1 MNRASWYT
9 RNLITAALGACL
21 ASAGCTMKNQEAPPL
36 MGPSE
41 FATSITITVSPDVLT
56 QDGASQSLVTIT
68 ARDEN
73 GNPLRNLSLRAET
86 FVNGARVDFG
96 SLSARNLVT
105 DANGRATLVFT
116 APASPSGPGVDFG
129 TTVQIVVTPVGT
141 DFGNSMARL
150 ATIRLVPPG
159 SVVPPDGLRPRFTF
173 EPTEPTDH
181 QDVFFDA
188 CNDEPQTPQPPP
200 CAPANNPIAT
210 YSWDFG
216 DGSTGSGP
224 QATHAYAVP
233 GLYNVTLTIT
243 DFVGRSARTSNPI
256 TVVAGARPTASF
268 TFSPTE
274 PVPSP
279 AGPLV
284 NFNASASTAADGNRI
299 VRYSWDFGDGTPR
312 VTSGSPQTSHRY
324 PGNNVEG
331 TYTVTLIVTDDD
343 GRTGLA
349 TATVPV
355 KFPDV
360 EEIAIKKTPR

>member
-9 RNLITAALGACL
+9 RNLVTAALGACL

-86 FVNGARVDFG
+86 FVNGERVDFG

-141 DFGNSMARL
+141 DFGNSMPRL

-159 SVVPPDGLRPRFTF
+159 MVVPPDGLRPDFTF
-173 EPTEPTDH
+173 DPPSPTDH
-181 QDVFFDA
+181 QDVFF
-188 CNDEPQTPQPPP
+188 ESTST
-200 CAPANNPIAT
+200 APANNPIASQT
-210 YSWDFG
+210 WDFG
-216 DGSTGSGP
+216 DGATGSGP
-224 QATHAYAVP
+224 QVTHAYSVP

-243 DFVGRSARTSNPI
+243 DFVGRSAQTSKRI
-256 TVVAGARPTASF
+256 TVVAGTRPTASF
-268 TFSPTE
+268 TFSPT
-274 PVPSP
+274 
-279 AGPLV
+279 APLPGQQV
-284 NFNASASTAADGNRI
+284 NFNASASTAGEGNRI
-299 VRYSWDFGDGTPR
+299 VRYSWDFGEGNAR
-312 VTSGSPQTSHRY
+312 VTSSSPLTSNIY
-324 PGNNVEG
+324 ELEG
-331 TYTVTLIVTDDD
+331 TYTVTLIVTDDA
-343 GRTGLA
+343 GRTGLV

-355 KFPDV
+355 ALPDPD

>member
-1 MNRASWYT
+1 
-9 RNLITAALGACL
+9 
-21 ASAGCTMKNQEAPPL
+21 MKNQEAPPL

-86 FVNGARVDFG
+86 FVNGERVDFG

-116 APASPSGPGVDFG
+116 APASPSGPGVDLG

-141 DFGNSMARL
+141 DFGNSQPRL

-159 SVVPPDGLRPRFTF
+159 IVVPPDGLRPDFRF
-173 EPTEPTDH
+173 EPASPTDH
-181 QDVFFDA
+181 QDVFF
-188 CNDEPQTPQPPP
+188 ESTST
-200 CAPANNPIAT
+200 APANNPIASHT
-210 YSWDFG
+210 WDFG
-216 DGSTGSGP
+216 DGRTGSGP
-224 QATHAYAVP
+224 QVTHEYTVP

-243 DFVGRSARTSNPI
+243 DFVGRSAQTSKRI
-256 TVVAGARPTASF
+256 TVVAGARPTAVF

-274 PVPSP
+274 PVP
-279 AGPLV
+279 GDTV
-284 NFNASASTAADGNRI
+284 NFNASTSTAADGNRI
-299 VRYSWDFGDGTPR
+299 VRYTWDFGEGNPR
-312 VTSGSPQTSHRY
+312 VVSGSPLASNRY
-324 PGNNVEG
+324 ELAG
-331 TYTVTLIVTDDD
+331 TYTVTLIVTDDA
-343 GRTGLA
+343 GRTNFS
-349 TATVPV
+349 TTTVPV
-355 KFPDV
+355 AFPDPD

>member
-1 MNRASWYT
+1 MNRASWST
-9 RNLITAALGACL
+9 RNLVIAALGACL

-86 FVNGARVDFG
+86 FVNGQRVDFG

-141 DFGNSMARL
+141 DFANSMPRL

-159 SVVPPDGLRPRFTF
+159 IVVPADGLRPDFTF
-173 EPTEPTDH
+173 DPESPADH
-181 QDVFFDA
+181 QDVFF
-188 CNDEPQTPQPPP
+188 ESTST
-200 CAPANNPIAT
+200 APANNPIASHT
-210 YSWDFG
+210 WDFG
-216 DGSTGSGP
+216 DGGTGSGP
-224 QATHAYAVP
+224 QVTHAYSVP

-243 DFVGRSARTSNPI
+243 DFVGRSAQTSKRI
-256 TVVAGARPTASF
+256 TVIAGTRPTASF

-274 PVPSP
+274 PVPST

-284 NFNASASTAADGNRI
+284 NFNGSASTAADGNRI

-349 TATVPV
+349 SQEVPV
-355 KFPDV
+355 KFADV
-360 EEIAIKKTPR
+360 EEEIAIKKIPR

>member
-9 RNLITAALGACL
+9 RNLVTAALGACL

-86 FVNGARVDFG
+86 FVNGQRVDFG

-116 APASPSGPGVDFG
+116 APASPSGPGVDLG

-141 DFGNSMARL
+141 DFANSMPRL

-159 SVVPPDGLRPRFTF
+159 IVVPPDGLRPDFTF
-173 EPTEPTDH
+173 DPPSPTDH
-181 QDVFFDA
+181 QDVFF
-188 CNDEPQTPQPPP
+188 ESTST
-200 CAPANNPIAT
+200 APANNPIASHT
-210 YSWDFG
+210 WDFG
-216 DGSTGSGP
+216 DGATGSGP
-224 QATHAYAVP
+224 QVTHAYSVP

-243 DFVGRSARTSNPI
+243 DFVGRSAQTSKRI
-256 TVVAGARPTASF
+256 TVIAGVGPTALF
-268 TFSPTE
+268 AFSPT
-274 PVPSP
+274 
-279 AGPLV
+279 APLPGQQV
-284 NFNASASTAADGNRI
+284 NFNASASTAAPGNRI

-312 VTSGSPQTSHRY
+312 VTSGSPLTSHRY
-324 PGNNVEG
+324 PDAG
-331 TYTVTLIVTDDD
+331 TYNVTLIVTDDD
-343 GRTGLA
+343 GRTGLL
-349 TATVPV
+349 TLPVPV
-355 KFPDV
+355 AFPDV
-360 EEIAIKKTPR
+360 DEEIAIKKTPR